1 MKGPDPVDNAG
12 ERRIPRGGSLQES
25 EFRVWPAAIDPQTPT
40 VPGAKRPPGFGHRG
54 GGTKGPAQLESP
66 ITKRPGMMKTPEGA
80 RHNYTG
86 AWAWEGSGVAG
97 SRVPPLRPSPS
108 VDRLFAPSLRAPSP
122 HPAGRAA
129 QLPLPANWRLTP
141 VSLGREAPPAAPPPQ
156 G

>member
-1 MKGPDPVDNAG
+1 MV
-12 ERRIPRGGSLQES
+12 PRG
-25 EFRVWPAAIDPQTPT
+25 WPPADYPPLKAPAP
-40 VPGAKRPPGFGHRG
+40 APPGRCAALPPTMAYHLANWRI
-54 GGTKGPAQLESP
+54 LESP
-66 ITKRPGMMKTPEGA
+66 
-80 RHNYTG
+80 
-86 AWAWEGSGVAG
+86 
-97 SRVPPLRPSPS
+97 RPSPS